1 MIYSKIVSTAEQFLK
16 YLLLFV
22 EFSLFFFLYLYSLNR
37 KSVEHEEEIKAL
49 LSTRPEEEENEQEME
64 IEGKQ
69 LNTGNVLSSPMKGKN
84 AHLLKY
90 KLVRS
95 KDSIPLS
102 IGDRILYHQKVN
114 NDHFLFI

>member
-1 MIYSKIVSTAEQFLK
+1 
-16 YLLLFV
+16 
-22 EFSLFFFLYLYSLNR
+22 
-37 KSVEHEEEIKAL
+37 L
-49 LSTRPEEEENEQEME
+49 LSTRPEEGNEQEME
-64 IEGKQ
+64 GKQ
-69 LNTGNVLSSPMKGKN
+69 LIAGNSLSSPMKGKN

-114 NDHFLFI
+114 NDHPSVL